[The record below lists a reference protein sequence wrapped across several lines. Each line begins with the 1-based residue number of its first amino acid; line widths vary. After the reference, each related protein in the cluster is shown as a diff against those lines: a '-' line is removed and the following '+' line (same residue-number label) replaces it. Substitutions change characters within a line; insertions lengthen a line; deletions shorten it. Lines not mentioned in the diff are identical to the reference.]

1 LAYILSLAD
10 HTSELDDQFTDC
22 PLSRSVAVVTIR
34 YRADID
40 GLRAVAVVAVIFYH
54 FGVPGFSGGFV
65 GVDVFFVVSGF
76 LIASLIDSEI
86 REGRFTLVHFF
97 ERRIRR
103 IFPALVV
110 LLLVV
115 SILAYFELFPHTY
128 KAFGRSITA
137 TSFLLSN
144 VEFWREGAVYFA
156 PPSTQKPLL
165 HTWSL
170 AVEEQFYLLFP
181 ALLMLL
187 ARYPRQRTIVT
198 LQGII
203 LASLSLS
210 IWSSSAL
217 AQAGFFLFP
226 SRIWE
231 LLLGALIAVRA
242 VPTVTSGKASDLLSA
257 LGVAMILWSVV
268 FFTTDTPFPGI
279 AALVP
284 CVGTGLIIFAGLD
297 DEPAVS
303 RMLRIRPLVFF
314 GLISYSLYLWHWPL
328 YVFATYH
335 LDRSLSAA
343 ESAGVIAVSIAI
355 AACSWRYVEQPFRR
369 PSGLA
374 SRRHV
379 FLQAAAA
386 TSIFAISGI
395 AIYIWNGFPQRY
407 SPDVQAVLAPKMDR
421 PSTGCD
427 SGQGEQTIFGLT
439 CKVGRLDPPA
449 TFLVW
454 GDSHADVLVPGI
466 ARAASLIGY
475 SGLVVVSGACPPLLD
490 YVVGRQCRQRNDA
503 MLHFIQMRQFNTV
516 ILGAHWTAY
525 AERTYFDRGE
535 LRSLRYGQDSESA
548 ELSFEESR
556 RAFARSLN
564 RTVTALHA
572 NGLRVI
578 IIGQI
583 PEVGVDVPMTL
594 ARNRMRGLSEDLG
607 PTLAQFEARNR
618 FVLDTFR
625 SLDGMA
631 DFIYPHRMLCP
642 KLRCA
647 VMLNGR
653 PLYLDGTHLTRFGA
667 ESISAIFEPVFSGG
681 H

>member
-1 LAYILSLAD
+1 
-10 HTSELDDQFTDC
+10 
-22 PLSRSVAVVTIR
+22 VTVR

-40 GLRAVAVVAVIFYH
+40 GLRAIAVIAVVFYH

-76 LIASLIDSEI
+76 LIASVIDNEI
-86 REGRFTLVHFF
+86 RDGRFTLVHFF

-110 LLLVV
+110 LLSVV
-115 SILAYFELFPHTY
+115 NILAYIELFPHTY
-128 KAFGRSITA
+128 KAFGRSLSA
-137 TSFLLSN
+137 TSVFLSN
-144 VEFWREGAVYFA
+144 IEFWREGAIYFA

-181 ALLMLL
+181 PLLMLL
-187 ARYPRQRTIVT
+187 AGYPRRRTIVT
-198 LQGII
+198 LQVLI
-203 LASLSLS
+203 LVSLSLS
-210 IWSSSAL
+210 IWSSSTL

-226 SRIWE
+226 ARMWE

-242 VPTVTSGKASDLLSA
+242 APTVTSRPVNDLLSA
-257 LGVAMILWSVV
+257 LGVAMIVWSVV
-268 FFTTDTPFPGI
+268 FYTTDTPFPGI
-279 AALVP
+279 AALLP

-297 DEPAVS
+297 DEPVIS
-303 RMLRIRPLVFF
+303 RMLRIRPLVFV

-335 LDRSLSAA
+335 YLDRSLSAF
-343 ESAGVIAVSIAI
+343 EIAGVIAVSIAI

-369 PSGLA
+369 PGGVA
-374 SRRHV
+374 SRRHI
-379 FLQAAAA
+379 FLQAATA
-386 TSIFAISGI
+386 TSIFAISGF
-395 AIYIWNGFPQRY
+395 AIYLWNGVPQRY
-407 SPDVQAVLAPKMDR
+407 SPDVQAVLAPKMDG

-439 CKVGRLDPPA
+439 CKIGRPDVPA

-466 ARAASLIGY
+466 ARAANLTGY
-475 SGLVVVSGACPPLLD
+475 SGLVVVRGGCPPLLE
-490 YVVGRQCRQRNDA
+490 YVVRDECRKRNDA
-503 MLHFIQMRQFNTV
+503 ILNFIQKRQLNTV
-516 ILGAHWTAY
+516 ILGAHWTVN
-525 AERTYFDRGE
+525 AERSYIDRGE
-535 LRSLRYGQDSESA
+535 LRYIPSGQDSESV
-548 ELSFEESR
+548 ELSFEESH
-556 RAFARSLN
+556 RAFARSLH

-572 NGLRVI
+572 NGIRVV
-578 IIGQI
+578 IIGQM
-583 PEVGVDVPMTL
+583 PEIGVDVPMTL
-594 ARNRMRGLSEDLG
+594 ARNRMRGLSQDIG

-631 DFIYPHRMLCP
+631 DFVYPHRMLCP

-647 VMLNGR
+647 VTLEGK
-653 PLYLDGTHLTRFGA
+653 PLYLDGNHLSRFGA
-667 ESISAIFEPVFSGG
+667 DSISAIFEPVFSGAP
-681 H
+681 

>member
-1 LAYILSLAD
+1 L
-10 HTSELDDQFTDC
+10 
-22 PLSRSVAVVTIR
+22 VAIVTIN

-40 GLRAVAVVAVIFYH
+40 GLRAVAVIAVVFYH

-76 LIASLIDSEI
+76 LITSLIDSEI
-86 REGRFTLVHFF
+86 RDGRFTLAHFF

-103 IFPALVV
+103 IFPALFF
-110 LLLVV
+110 LLLVLT
-115 SILAYFELFPHTY
+115 ILAYIELFPHTY

-137 TSFLLSN
+137 TSVFLSN
-144 VEFWREGAVYFA
+144 LEFWREGAIYFA
-156 PPSTQKPLL
+156 PPSAQKPLL

-170 AVEEQFYLLFP
+170 AVEEQFYVLFP
-181 ALLMLL
+181 PLLMLL

-198 LQGII
+198 LQVLI
-203 LASLSLS
+203 LVSLCWGV
-210 IWSSSAL
+210 WSSTFSTL

-242 VPTVTSGKASDLLSA
+242 IPTLTNRPAGDLLSA
-257 LGVAMILWSVV
+257 LGLAMILCSVV
-268 FFTTDTPFPGI
+268 FYTTDTPFPGI
-279 AALVP
+279 AALLP

-297 DEPAVS
+297 DEPLIS
-303 RMLRIRPLVFF
+303 RMLRIRPLVFV

-335 LDRSLSAA
+335 FARDLSAF
-343 ESAGVIAVSIAI
+343 ESAGVIAASIAI

-369 PSGLA
+369 PGGVA
-374 SRRHV
+374 SRRQI

-386 TSIFAISGI
+386 TSIFAMSGI
-395 AIYIWNGFPQRY
+395 VIYLWNGVPQRY
-407 SPDVQAVLAPKMDR
+407 SPEVQAVLAPKMDR

-427 SGQGEQTIFGLT
+427 FRQGEQTIFGLT
-439 CKVGRLDPPA
+439 CKVGRPDVPA

-466 ARAASLIGY
+466 ARSANLMGY
-475 SGLVVVSGACPPLLD
+475 SGLVVVRGVCPPLLGD
-490 YVVGRQCRQRNDA
+490 VVGDECRKRNDA
-503 MLHFIQMRQFNTV
+503 MLDFIQKRQINTV
-516 ILGAHWTAY
+516 ILGAHWTVY
-525 AERTYFDRGE
+525 AERSYIDRGE
-535 LRSLRYGQDSESA
+535 LRYAPYGQDSESV
-548 ELSFEESR
+548 ELSFEESH
-556 RAFARSLN
+556 RAFARSLR

-572 NGLRVI
+572 NGVRVVI
-578 IIGQI
+578 VGQM
-583 PEVGVDVPMTL
+583 PEIGVDVPMTL
-594 ARNRMRGLSEDLG
+594 ARNRMRGLPEDIG

-631 DFIYPHRMLCP
+631 TFVYPHRILCP

-647 VMLNGR
+647 VMLEGK
-653 PLYLDGTHLTRFGA
+653 PLYLDGFHLARFGA

-681 H
+681 R